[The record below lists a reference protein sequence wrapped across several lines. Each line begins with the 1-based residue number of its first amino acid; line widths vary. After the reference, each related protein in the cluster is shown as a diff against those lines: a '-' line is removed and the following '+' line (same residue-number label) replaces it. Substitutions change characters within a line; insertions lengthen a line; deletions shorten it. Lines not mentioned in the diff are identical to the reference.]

1 MGSTKLNLL
10 YDVGFNREVAQD
22 SALYW
27 TKESG
32 SLSELLNKTQ
42 QMTPEQ
48 IESLGKKA
56 KQRIKDA
63 YSWQLITEEYNRVF
77 Y

>member
-1 MGSTKLNLL
+1 M

-22 SALYW
+22 AALYW
-27 TKESG
+27 TKDSG

-48 IESLGKKA
+48 IECFGNKA

-63 YSWQLITEEYNRVF
+63 YSWQLITEEYNQVF
-77 Y
+77 LGNE

>member
-1 MGSTKLNLL
+1 MLT
-10 YDVGFNREVAQD
+10 
-22 SALYW
+22 LYW
-27 TKESG
+27 TKDSG

-48 IESLGKKA
+48 IENFGQKA

-63 YSWQLITEEYNRVF
+63 YSWQLITEEYNQVF